1 LAQQPNHEF
10 LVWVSQA
17 GKRARDVGRKGVG
30 YSKSNQ
36 KAEDRLTFPKE
47 AKHARVIPAESAEDE
62 GGQQHRQ

>member
-1 LAQQPNHEF
+1 M
-10 LVWVSQA
+10 
-17 GKRARDVGRKGVG
+17 
-30 YSKSNQ
+30 SNQ